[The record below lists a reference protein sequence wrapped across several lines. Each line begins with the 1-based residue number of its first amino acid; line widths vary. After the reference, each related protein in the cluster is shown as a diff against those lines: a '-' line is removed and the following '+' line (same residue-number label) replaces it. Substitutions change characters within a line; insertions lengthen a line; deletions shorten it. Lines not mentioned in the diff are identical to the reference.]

1 MWVRW
6 WCEFGIV
13 TLDVRA
19 CPALNPDYWQQW
31 TQRPHNSDVENGGG
45 STALTEIK
53 GQGVRARPGP
63 TARRDRTVQWWKDR
77 TTIGQLCFA
86 GASPPRETAFTVLC
100 KTFVALPP
108 GIALRSATSMHALD
122 ARGSVRTFCP
132 QAGKAGITPRASSLW
147 GEHGNQHPSL
157 SVFWRL
163 VAVATTVLCKVL
175 AVCSLAWGGERFSH
189 FFDTFDN
196 GLIQLYLK
204 RKNLSLWRLPTLQP
218 GP

>member
-108 GIALRSATSMHALD
+108 GIALRSATSTHALD

-132 QAGKAGITPRASSLW
+132 QAGKAGITPRASSL
-147 GEHGNQHPSL
+147 GRTRQPAPKL
-157 SVFWRL
+157 VRL
-163 VAVATTVLCKVL
+163 LAAGCCCDDCAVQGVGCLQLGVRRGTVQPFLWHIRQWPYT
-175 AVCSLAWGGERFSH
+175 AVP
-189 FFDTFDN
+189 
-196 GLIQLYLK
+196 K
-204 RKNLSLWRLPTLQP
+204 KKNLSLWRLPTLQP